1 MLSKNISETFTFEP
15 DAKSAENLLHE
26 YEVEATTSFVMY
38 EATVLEKVILKSEG
52 RLRWTLLTRGNV
64 KWRDAGV

>member
-52 RLRWTLLTRGNV
+52 RLR
-64 KWRDAGV
+64 

>member
-1 MLSKNISETFTFEP
+1 MLSKIISETFTFEP

-38 EATVLEKVILKSEG
+38 WSYSVGKGNFKVGGAPQMNSAYE
-52 RLRWTLLTRGNV
+52 REC
-64 KWRDAGV
+64 